1 MHTKSPGNPWPVG
14 YYTGYCPQ
22 VPDPVIEQFEPTRGV
37 LWRRWRGTM
46 LEDTWGATLINMAVA
61 LMVCIVFR
69 RLEST
74 NTNLSEQLVKID
86 M

>member
-1 MHTKSPGNPWPVG
+1 
-14 YYTGYCPQ
+14 
-22 VPDPVIEQFEPTRGV
+22 
-37 LWRRWRGTM
+37 M

-86 M
+86 T